1 VVTHRPVVHQF
12 VYIHTIPPLPIGATL
27 SFKDMDGRW
36 MHYSD
41 HLVAAGQICLVP
53 GQCVADYMDLFF
65 GISHSFITPTQSTD
79 SPKHPPVPQHET
91 YVEPDIPE
99 VPVAPKA
106 GPSESVDQP
115 RHAVVR

>member
-1 VVTHRPVVHQF
+1 
-12 VYIHTIPPLPIGATL
+12 
-27 SFKDMDGRW
+27 MDGRW

-41 HLVAAGQICLVP
+41 HLVAAGQICLVL

-65 GISHSFITPTQSTD
+65 GISHSFITPTQEAD
-79 SPKHPPVPQHET
+79 SPRHPPVPQHET

-99 VPVAPKA
+99 VPVAPEA